1 MKVAPS
7 LHPTL
12 GFKKKSIFKRKAM
25 SNNCGLKYLHLN
37 TFSKIVGIETPNN
50 NTTMHVMELAERPL
64 QPAAL

>member
-12 GFKKKSIFKRKAM
+12 GFLKKSIFKRKVM

-37 TFSKIVGIETPNN
+37 TFSKIVGIETISY
-50 NTTMHVMELAERPL
+50 NTTMHVMELAERLL